1 MIPTRLK
8 IREGGRNNNGYWFE
22 LERTEAKPG
31 QDAGKDEENSVIVEC
46 KTEAKRDDLPELW
59 PLWLHQ
65 NTKGM
70 HLLDCTEMDWYLSF
84 LLLLHPL
91 HMHLYSNTK
100 RRVYLRLSGV

>member
-46 KTEAKRDDLPELW
+46 KTEAKRDGIHKVELNKLP
-59 PLWLHQ
+59 
-65 NTKGM
+65 N
-70 HLLDCTEMDWYLSF
+70 
-84 LLLLHPL
+84 
-91 HMHLYSNTK
+91 K
-100 RRVYLRLSGV
+100 RQRERHE

>member
-46 KTEAKRDDLPELW
+46 KTEAKRDDLLKQIKAICQTSDAVGPFAFVKT
-59 PLWLHQ
+59 Q
-65 NTKGM
+65 VSDYRGCSSIST
-70 HLLDCTEMDWYLSF
+70 
-84 LLLLHPL
+84 
-91 HMHLYSNTK
+91 
-100 RRVYLRLSGV
+100 

>member
-46 KTEAKRDDLPELW
+46 KTEAKRDDLLKQIKDLSSKLEF
-59 PLWLHQ
+59 
-65 NTKGM
+65 KGG
-70 HLLDCTEMDWYLSF
+70 F
-84 LLLLHPL
+84 L
-91 HMHLYSNTK
+91 
-100 RRVYLRLSGV
+100 